1 MRCLFRLGCFAVLL
15 VLGVA
20 AWLTRDEWMPR
31 VTGRLAPKAAPAARD
46 ALDPVSDAGAARTQ
60 NALNRLA
67 QREGQVYEQLTGA
80 DVASLALTALA
91 KDSGMVDS
99 VRAGVV
105 GNELRVHGIV
115 NTDSVGGAVG
125 VASVMLKAREPIE
138 LSGTMHVVRP
148 GLGQFTITRVKIR
161 DFTLP
166 DGAIPAVVTAM
177 SRGSR
182 NGLSDRGFAVPLPD
196 YIGDI
201 RIANGR
207 VTLYKTVR

>member
-1 MRCLFRLGCFAVLL
+1 MRCLFRLGCLAVLF

-20 AWLTRDEWMPR
+20 AYFTRDQWLPR
-31 VTGRLAPKAAPAARD
+31 VRGRVAPAAAPATPAG
-46 ALDPVSDAGAARTQ
+46 LEPVSDAGAVRTRS
-60 NALNRLA
+60 ALDRLA
-67 QREGQVYEQLTGA
+67 RPEGQVFEQLTGA

-91 KDSGMVDS
+91 KNAGMVDS

-125 VASVMLKAREPIE
+125 VASVMLKSREPIE

-148 GLGQFTITRVKIR
+148 GLGELTITRVKIR

-166 DGAIPAVVTAM
+166 DGAIPAVVAAM

-182 NGLSDRGFAVPLPD
+182 SGLSDRGFAVPLPD